1 MLEDEWTLVDHTS
14 TWLDEQGAG
23 ELRPAAG
30 RKQYVNKCPMGSTDD
45 ANQMML
51 LSDMV
56 LAWDPAFRT
65 VLQQYA
71 QDEALLASDFAAA
84 FQKLTEL
91 GCAHVLHAPVAA
103 R

>member
-1 MLEDEWTLVDHTS
+1 
-14 TWLDEQGAG
+14 
-23 ELRPAAG
+23 
-30 RKQYVNKCPMGSTDD
+30 
-45 ANQMML
+45 
-51 LSDMV
+51 V

-71 QDEALLASDFAAA
+71 QDEALLAYDFAAA

>member
-56 LAWDPAFRT
+56 A
-65 VLQQYA
+65 
-71 QDEALLASDFAAA
+71 
-84 FQKLTEL
+84 
-91 GCAHVLHAPVAA
+91 
-103 R
+103 